1 MRPGVVYRLYS
12 KDLHERFFQFDMS
25 EVQRTPLQETIVQLK
40 AVTERGSDLDKSVV
54 DMLENLIEPPN
65 MSNINKSFEILYDAG
80 MIDDPCDDGRL
91 TPMGRFS
98 SGLSVGIQLSRLI
111 SLGVAMGLEEEVCLI
126 KLQPQSSRSLSLSS

>member
-1 MRPGVVYRLYS
+1 
-12 KDLHERFFQFDMS
+12 MS

-126 KLQPQSSRSLSLSS
+126 KLQPQSSRSLSFSLILSNTPLPPSIARLQF